1 VLYLTVMSAQQ
12 LSDNI
17 SPEMK
22 QQMAQTVMN
31 DPAVQEMVRQQAAK
45 AGTDAA
51 EALKDPAVQAKI
63 METCKE
69 KFPQYAAMGADK
81 MKEFCS
87 DPEVQAKAQHV
98 CGVVGG
104 YIAGAGGTLIAT
116 VEQGPTGV
124 RLLSFIAG
132 CVSSANCIMTIINP
146 AGLIFGTVGYV
157 LAAYQFIFAIT
168 TIMFEAN
175 PEHIAKVPGLHE
187 YQDILMDKAKFLS
200 ETRGRGA
207 FYIFQGTLWAC
218 FASFTKILDLAAAV
232 TMIFVGILNIL
243 MFYNKLDTVVTK
255 VKEGYSKVP
264 AVSSA

>member
-1 VLYLTVMSAQQ
+1 MSAQQ

-104 YIAGAGGTLIAT
+104 YIAGAGGTPSPPSNRVLLVCVYSPSSQVACPAPIA
-116 VEQGPTGV
+116 
-124 RLLSFIAG
+124 S
-132 CVSSANCIMTIINP
+132 
-146 AGLIFGTVGYV
+146 
-157 LAAYQFIFAIT
+157 
-168 TIMFEAN
+168 
-175 PEHIAKVPGLHE
+175 
-187 YQDILMDKAKFLS
+187 
-200 ETRGRGA
+200 
-207 FYIFQGTLWAC
+207 
-218 FASFTKILDLAAAV
+218 
-232 TMIFVGILNIL
+232 
-243 MFYNKLDTVVTK
+243 
-255 VKEGYSKVP
+255 
-264 AVSSA
+264 